1 MALVTGASRGIGRSI
16 AIRLARDGFDVV
28 INYLSNEMAAR
39 ETLARVEE
47 LGRRGWVVG
56 ANLAEPEEV
65 LNMVQ
70 SLTHL
75 PRLDV
80 VVHNAAIG
88 TFKPLLDVRPN
99 QLELTFR
106 VNVFALLWL
115 VKAALPR
122 MTRGGKVVALSSGG
136 SARVVPHYGLVGP
149 SKAALESLVRY
160 LAVELAPHGITVNA
174 VSGGLVDT
182 DALRAFPDWQALVA
196 QTVAATPERRLG
208 LPDDIAS
215 VVSGLVGDQ
224 LDWMRGQVLHAD
236 GGASLR

>member
-1 MALVTGASRGIGRSI
+1 M
-16 AIRLARDGFDVV
+16 
-28 INYLSNEMAAR
+28 
-39 ETLARVEE
+39 
-47 LGRRGWVVG
+47 
-56 ANLAEPEEV
+56 
-65 LNMVQ
+65 Q
-70 SLTHL
+70 
-75 PRLDV
+75 
-80 VVHNAAIG
+80 
-88 TFKPLLDVRPN
+88 
-99 QLELTFR
+99 
-106 VNVFALLWL
+106 
-115 VKAALPR
+115 
-122 MTRGGKVVALSSGG
+122 GG
-136 SARVVPHYGLVGP
+136 SEGVAVRSLDLRRHAERGFLDEQGVAGDRC
-149 SKAALESLVRY
+149 KAALESLVRY